1 VVPEKFSV
9 PAVAGAPKSTHL
21 LRNKVVKTKTRL
33 KVTDAFRQLLKDK
46 LGRAF
51 GAGAAFDTVVP
62 LAGDASSRRYYRVFL
77 KAADAPSSIIAME
90 LPAGAGLP
98 LSSEELAIFKQQPR
112 ELPFLNVHRL
122 LSHIGVKVPAIYGHW
137 QDEHM
142 LLLEDLGDTALW
154 DRVQG
159 LADQDV
165 LNWYQKAI
173 DELLIIHTRGT
184 RSRDNSCV
192 AFQQRFDAK
201 LYLWEFEH
209 FIEWGLEKRPGAKI
223 SAAAIAALRKTF
235 AEIAAILERRSDC
248 LSHRDYH
255 SWNLMIH
262 DDAVHVI
269 DFQDALLAPAQ
280 YDLASLLNDRV
291 TDTVVR
297 PLLEERLVHYYI
309 DKRRA
314 IDGGAIDGGEFFEI
328 YRLSAI
334 QRDLKVIG
342 RFYYLDLVKGKSGYK
357 KFIPPTARRLAR
369 NFPQTAITKDLLPL
383 LEEQFEA
390 MQ

>member
-1 VVPEKFSV
+1 
-9 PAVAGAPKSTHL
+9 
-21 LRNKVVKTKTRL
+21 
-33 KVTDAFRQLLKDK
+33 
-46 LGRAF
+46 
-51 GAGAAFDTVVP
+51 
-62 LAGDASSRRYYRVFL
+62 
-77 KAADAPSSIIAME
+77 
-90 LPAGAGLP
+90 
-98 LSSEELAIFKQQPR
+98 
-112 ELPFLNVHRL
+112 
-122 LSHIGVKVPAIYGHW
+122 
-137 QDEHM
+137 
-142 LLLEDLGDTALW
+142 
-154 DRVQG
+154 
-159 LADQDV
+159 
-165 LNWYQKAI
+165 
-173 DELLIIHTRGT
+173 
-184 RSRDNSCV
+184 
-192 AFQQRFDAK
+192 
-201 LYLWEFEH
+201 
-209 FIEWGLEKRPGAKI
+209 
-223 SAAAIAALRKTF
+223 
-235 AEIAAILERRSDC
+235 
-248 LSHRDYH
+248 
-255 SWNLMIH
+255 MIH